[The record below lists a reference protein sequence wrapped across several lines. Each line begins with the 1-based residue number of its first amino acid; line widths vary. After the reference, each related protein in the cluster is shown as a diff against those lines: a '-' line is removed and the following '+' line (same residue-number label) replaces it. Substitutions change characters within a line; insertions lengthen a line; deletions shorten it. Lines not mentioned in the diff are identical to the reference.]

1 MERAMNNEFEIV
13 EINTFEELSKVK
25 DAFENNDK
33 VAIDIRNLQDTNQRR
48 RILDFVTGIAFG
60 RGLKIKVLNKDGVYL
75 IL

>member
-1 MERAMNNEFEIV
+1 MADEFEIV
-13 EINTFEELSKVK
+13 EINTFEEITKVK

-33 VAIDIRNLQDTNQRR
+33 VAIDIRNLKDANQRR
-48 RILDFVTGIAFG
+48 RILDFVTGVAFG

>member
-1 MERAMNNEFEIV
+1 MNNEFEIV
-13 EINTFEELSKVK
+13 EINTFEEITKVK

-33 VAIDIRNLQDTNQRR
+33 VGIDIRNLQDTNQRR

-60 RGLKIKVLNKDGVYL
+60 RGLKIRVLNKDGVYL

>member
-1 MERAMNNEFEIV
+1 MNNEFEIV
-13 EINTFEELSKVK
+13 EINTFEEITKVK

-33 VAIDIRNLQDTNQRR
+33 VAIDIRNLQDINQRR

-75 IL
+75 IN

>member
-1 MERAMNNEFEIV
+1 MANEFEIV
-13 EINTFEELSKVK
+13 EINTFEELTKVK

-60 RGLKIKVLNKDGVYL
+60 RGLKIKVLNKEGVYL
-75 IL
+75 IN

>member
-1 MERAMNNEFEIV
+1 MNNEFEIV
-13 EINTFEELSKVK
+13 EINTFEEITKVK

-33 VAIDIRNLQDTNQRR
+33 VGIDIRNLQDTNQRR